1 MNEESIFAQAI
12 AQGDEGA
19 RRKFVKEAC
28 DQDPQLQ
35 LQVERLLQLHD
46 NAGNFLEDHPLENA
60 LRMTLPYQGGT
71 QVDVPADG
79 RAWPHGFSPS
89 TKPGV
94 LGTVGQYEVLS
105 LVARGGM
112 GIVYKARQANLR
124 RIVALKMIRDPAL
137 STPEAIRRLQN
148 EAEAAARLQHKNI
161 VRIYEFG
168 EAQGLHFYSM
178 EFVEGRTLEEVAGG
192 KPLPAEQAARYTE
205 TIATAIHYAHRR
217 GVLHRDLKPANV
229 MLDANDCVRIT
240 DFGLAKQM
248 DVTGTMSETGQIL
261 GTAGYMSPEQASARQ
276 KTVGPASDVF
286 SIGVILYELLT
297 GVAPFQGETPWEIL
311 RRVCEQDP
319 LPLRKVNAS
328 IPKDLE
334 SICLRCLQK
343 DERQRYASAGELARD
358 LRRFR
363 SGQPV
368 LARSIGPAQRISRWA
383 ARNRVVVTLSSTIL
397 LLACVV
403 AGLMVQSPVVEKIPE
418 NTPTADQRNAAASAV
433 VEATEPDTLPNP
445 AIAAVAENA
454 PLGGEIGGIDADAA
468 VANAAKPPVAQPPL
482 AVAPELPPRPVPP
495 ELDDPLYALR
505 ALRIAESPKAT
516 VEATAIAGEP
526 FGVGQVTIQFDAQAR
541 VDLKPDQPVWLTE
554 KSQRVLYPAVEQL
567 RDEQKQLRGVTV
579 RFLFQGTENLNLQ
592 ATAIGS
598 YTVQVTPDR
607 TRSNATQ
614 LSAWW
619 DAYSRPAHDMVGE
632 LAGHD
637 MLRNYLKLMLARRL
651 KLTLPDQ
658 STALASPVPMLLD
671 GNSDFARLAHEL
683 LGTSSIRVAMQKEVL
698 LDVPERR
705 EKASFPLPPPLTLPS
720 VTIPNFKPDLVEALA
735 GHVPEECIYVRFQT
749 LADWKWF
756 RGTLSDW
763 GGNLTTFVAQ
773 RGLDQGIQRRLER
786 QLALNEETAA
796 ELFSN
801 DAIAEFA
808 LVAGDTFY
816 NEGAAF
822 GMLFRANDSAAL
834 QASIERQ
841 RRSAARGTPQARLTT
856 EKIAGRDVSFLGTAD
871 NSIRSF
877 HAVDGDKH
885 FVTTSRHLVER
896 FFEAGAGEGSL
907 AKLKAFQYARSKFP
921 LVPNIPVFIYMSDP
935 FFANFLSPQYRIEM
949 TRRARALAALELVQ
963 MARWAAIAERRPYET
978 TQDLIAAG
986 LLPESVQFR
995 AEGGELL
1002 LNNGVPSDSLR
1013 GAAGTFLPI
1022 PDMQVTGATN
1032 SEQVAYKRFN
1042 DQYLG
1047 VWKKMD
1053 PVTIALRHEQ
1063 REKGGDRLVADVSI
1077 TPLAQRAFAGSPLMW
1092 FPILR
1097 ATNAGVKAPAGSILH
1112 LSAALSLEFFPKGK
1126 HPYYAIAGLN
1136 ESPDAPVAVL
1146 KNGILELAHKPQD
1159 AIPGLSAY
1167 MGINNMQTLVK
1178 DLKGVLRPD
1187 GDPPEGE
1194 YVFDESPF
1202 TLTWT
1207 RFWDDWIA
1215 ISPRR
1220 DTLEQLT
1227 PAPVIE
1233 PMERPAQ
1240 IRFTLAQLQGTR
1252 WGELARMGL
1261 FVQARHLSAANPCL
1275 LHELMQQLHLES
1287 DEALPLAEELLR
1299 GRLVCPLGGRYVAVS
1314 APGRPAQWVSTAWTT
1329 PSLSDINA
1337 VPASF
1342 ETSFLH
1348 WFRGLAAETTVDADT
1363 LTIHFELNTNPE
1375 GAGIQET
1382 VAQTE
1387 ATARKE
1393 LAKVL
1398 EATTTDQRDTAF
1410 HAWVNRFQQTALVD
1424 NARTALPDL
1433 WLRREDNARVR
1444 LTALGERADSAELN
1458 RLADEHPRTQTAQTI
1473 RGWLRERAAEE
1484 DWARLAPTLPA
1495 EGKERRRLVE
1505 EFVAKYAGTE
1515 TAKRMAAD
1523 NLR

>member
-12 AQGDEGA
+12 AQEDERA
-19 RRKFVKEAC
+19 RKKFVKDAC
-28 DQDPQLQ
+28 EQDPQLQ

-71 QVDVPADG
+71 QVDVPANG
-79 RAWPHGFSPS
+79 RTWQHGFSPS

-229 MLDANDCVRIT
+229 MLDGNDCVRIT

-319 LPLRKVNAS
+319 QPPRKLNAS

-343 DERQRYASAGELARD
+343 EEQQRYASAGELARD

-368 LARSIGPAQRISRWA
+368 LARSIGPVQRTTRWA

-403 AGLMVQSPVVEKIPE
+403 AGLMVQSPPVEKNGIAAP
-418 NTPTADQRNAAASAV
+418 AAAQQNAAASAV
-433 VEATEPDTLPNP
+433 IEATEPEDPPSP
-445 AIAAVAENA
+445 AIVAVADNA
-454 PLGGEIGGIDADAA
+454 LAGGDIGGINADPP
-468 VANAAKPPVAQPPL
+468 VAEAKPPVA
-482 AVAPELPPRPVPP
+482 VVPELPPRPVPA

-516 VEATAIAGEP
+516 VEATATAGQP
-526 FGVGQVTIQFDAQAR
+526 FGVGQVIIHFDAQAK

-554 KSQRVLYPAVEQL
+554 KSQRVLYPAVEL
-567 RDEQKQLRGVTV
+567 FHDEKDQLRGVTV
-579 RFLFQGTENLNLQ
+579 RFLFQGTDKLNLL

-598 YTVQVTPDR
+598 YPVEVTPDR
-607 TRSNATQ
+607 TRSNAPQ
-614 LSAWW
+614 LAAWW
-619 DAYSRPAHDMVGE
+619 EVYSRPAHDMVGE
-632 LAGHD
+632 LTGHD

-651 KLTLPDQ
+651 SLTVPNH
-658 STALASPVPMLLD
+658 STAAASPVPMLFD
-671 GNSDFARLAHEL
+671 GSSDISRLAHML
-683 LGTSSIRVAMQKEVL
+683 LGTSSIRVAMQKDVL

-705 EKASFPLPPPLTLPS
+705 EKASFSLPTPLALPS
-720 VTIPNFKPDLVEALA
+720 VAIPHFKPEPVEALA
-735 GHVPEECIYVRFQT
+735 SHVPEECIYVRFQT

-763 GGNLTTFVAQ
+763 GGNLNTFVAQ
-773 RGLDQGIQRRLER
+773 RGLDQGIQRRLEK

-816 NEGAAF
+816 HEGAAL
-822 GMLFRANDSAAL
+822 GMMFRANDSVAL
-834 QASIERQ
+834 QAAIERQ
-841 RRSAARGTPQARLTT
+841 RRSAARITPQARLTT
-856 EKIAGRDVSFLGTAD
+856 ERIAGREVSFLGTTD
-871 NSIRSF
+871 NSVRSF
-877 HAVDGDKH
+877 HAVHGDTH

-896 FFEAGAGEGSL
+896 FFEAGEGQKSL
-907 AKLKAFQYARSKFP
+907 AKLQAFQYARSKFP
-921 LVPNIPVFIYMSDP
+921 LTRNDPAFIYMSDP

-963 MARWAAIAERRPYET
+963 MARWAAIAERQPYET
-978 TQDLIAAG
+978 TQDLIAG
-986 LLPESVQFR
+986 GFLPESIQFR
-995 AEGGELL
+995 AEGGEVL

-1013 GAAGTFLPI
+1013 GTAGTFLPI
-1022 PDMQVTGATN
+1022 CDMPVTGATL
-1032 SEQVAYKRFN
+1032 SEREGYKRFN

-1053 PVTIALRHEQ
+1053 PVIIALRHEPGAKADEE
-1063 REKGGDRLVADVSI
+1063 RIVADVSI
-1077 TPLAQRAFAGSPLMW
+1077 SPLAQRTFDGTPFLW

-1097 ATNAGVKAPAGSILH
+1097 LTNAGVKAPAGSIMH
-1112 LSAALSLEFFPKGK
+1112 LSAALNLQNFLANAKNPF
-1126 HPYYAIAGLN
+1126 YVIAGLN
-1136 ESPDAPVAVL
+1136 DLPNRPAAVL
-1146 KNGILELAHKPQD
+1146 KNGTLQLSDELQHAVP
-1159 AIPGLSAY
+1159 ALSAY
-1167 MGINNMQTLVK
+1167 MGINNMQTIVK
-1178 DLKGVLRPD
+1178 DILGGRRVNGRPFD
-1187 GDPPEGE
+1187 GE
-1194 YVFDESPF
+1194 YAFDEAPF
-1202 TLTWT
+1202 TQNWT

-1215 ISPRR
+1215 VSTRR
-1220 DTLEQLT
+1220 DMLEQLP

-1240 IRFTLAQLQGTR
+1240 IRFTLAQFQGTR
-1252 WGELARMGL
+1252 WGDLARMGL
-1261 FVQARHLSAANPCL
+1261 FVQARHLSAANPRL

-1314 APGRPAQWVSTAWTT
+1314 APGRPAQWASTAWTT
-1329 PSLSDINA
+1329 ASLADLNA
-1337 VPASF
+1337 VPDNF

-1348 WFRGLAAETTVDADT
+1348 WFRGLETETTVDSDT
-1363 LTIHFELNTNPE
+1363 LTVHFELNTNPA
-1375 GAGIQET
+1375 GAKILET
-1382 VAQTE
+1382 VAQRE
-1387 ATARKE
+1387 ATARAE
-1393 LAKVL
+1393 LVKVL
-1398 EATTTDQRDTAF
+1398 ETTTTDQRDAAF
-1410 HAWVNRFQQTALVD
+1410 NEWVRRFQQTALVE
-1424 NARTALPDL
+1424 NARSTLSDL

-1444 LTALGERADSAELN
+1444 LTALGEQGDSAELVQVAN
-1458 RLADEHPRTQTAQTI
+1458 EHPLTVAAQTI

-1484 DWARLAPTLPA
+1484 HWARLAPTLPTEA
-1495 EGKERRRLVE
+1495 NERRRLVE
-1505 EFVAKYAGTE
+1505 EFVAKHAGTE
-1515 TAKRMAAD
+1515 TAKSKASG